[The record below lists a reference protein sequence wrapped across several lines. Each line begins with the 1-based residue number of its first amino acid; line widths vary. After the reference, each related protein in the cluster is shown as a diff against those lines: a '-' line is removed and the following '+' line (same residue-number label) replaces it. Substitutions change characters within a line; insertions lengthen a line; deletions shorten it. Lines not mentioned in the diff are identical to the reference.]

1 MIVLCGMNRSGQ
13 VAKCLFA
20 LFVIGSALLPGF
32 ALAEEGGSGH
42 YLPGSMA
49 SFMDSVPQKETF
61 LLRAN
66 IIYYNGSLGATRPLP
81 IGGQTALGVD
91 ATSWG
96 FGLTA
101 LWRPPLD
108 LGERWS
114 YAMSATIPYMLM
126 DVSAD
131 IGATLASGLSGTVA
145 SRSSNTN
152 ALGDIVM
159 MPLMLNYNVNP
170 DFNVNGRVGVYAP
183 TGNYQVGRLANTGKN
198 FWTIE
203 PVLGLMYFGQKNGF
217 EASMFVGAD
226 FNTENNDTN
235 YKSGTQFHVDGTV
248 AQHFPLIGG
257 LAGVGVSAYY
267 YQQVTGD
274 SGSGATLG
282 SFKGKTVGLGPVVSY
297 VSKIGSHDVLAELKW
312 LHETETKNR
321 LEGDIVWLK
330 AVFKF

>member
-1 MIVLCGMNRSGQ
+1 MIPRDPKTAMPLVKWSLNLLLSLGICW
-13 VAKCLFA
+13 LT
-20 LFVIGSALLPGF
+20 GSA
-32 ALAEEGGSGH
+32 AAEEGGSGH

-49 SFMDSVPQKETF
+49 SFIDSVPLKETF

-66 IIYYNGSLGATRPLP
+66 IVYYQGSLDARKPLP

-114 YAMSATIPYMLM
+114 YAMSTTIPYLLM
-126 DVSAD
+126 DVSGD
-131 IGATLASGLSGTVA
+131 VNVILPSGLPGSVK
-145 SRSSNTN
+145 RSSSTNT
-152 ALGDIVM
+152 LGDIVL
-159 MPLMLNYNVNP
+159 MPLMLNYNAHA
-170 DFNVNGRVGVYAP
+170 DFNVNFRVGAYAP
-183 TGNYQVGRLANTGKN
+183 TGDYQVGRLSNTGKN

-217 EASMFVGAD
+217 EASAFVGCD
-226 FNTENNDTN
+226 FNTENKDTN
-235 YKSGTQFHVDGTV
+235 YTSGTQFHLDGTL
-248 AQHFPLIGG
+248 AQHFPLFGD

-267 YQQVTGD
+267 YQQVTDD

-282 SFKGKTVGLGPVVSY
+282 AFKGKTVGLGPVISY
-297 VSKIGSHDVLAELKW
+297 VSKIGSHDVVTELKW
-312 LHETETKNR
+312 LHETETENR
-321 LEGDIVWLK
+321 LQGDIVWLK